1 MHKYAVIIIIE
12 EVITLRG
19 SGEKWQKLGV
29 KRGEMIEHSHI
40 KFSEIK

>member
-12 EVITLRG
+12 EALTLRG
-19 SGEKWQKLGV
+19 SGEKWQKSGGR
-29 KRGEMIEHSHI
+29 RGEMIEHSHI